1 MRNYIPTCLIIG
13 IFLILSSCSNKQ
25 YQYLFEQKQTVADT
39 ATSAKR
45 ADFVT
50 AGGYR
55 IKPQDI
61 LQIKNLQNIKYVVD
75 EAPSGNNASSSGGAA
90 NTPGQ
95 TFQVED
101 DGTVALPVIGHI
113 KVAGLTRPE
122 AAKQIEDLYRKSLLK
137 DPIIEVKI
145 VNLKITLLGEVKAQ
159 GNYILTK
166 DRTTLVEMIGEAG
179 GLTDK
184 ANESNIKII
193 RGDQLNPQ
201 VTEIN
206 LRDIQSINDP
216 RAILQNGDVIY
227 IAQNKRAVR
236 NEKLQNLSVITQP
249 VLLLLNTALIIF
261 TLSHR

>member
-1 MRNYIPTCLIIG
+1 MRNYISTCLVIG
-13 IFLILSSCSNKQ
+13 VLLILTSCSNKQ
-25 YQYLFEQKQTVADT
+25 YQYLFEQKVPVTDT
-39 ATSAKR
+39 ASKKTSVA
-45 ADFVT
+45 T
-50 AGGYR
+50 GSYR

-61 LQIKNLQNIKYVVD
+61 LQIKNLQNIKYIVD
-75 EAPSGNNASSSGGAA
+75 ESPTGNNGAGGGAS

-113 KVAGLTRPE
+113 KVGGLTRPE

-145 VNLKITLLGEVKAQ
+145 VNLKVTLLGEAKVP
-159 GNYILTK
+159 GNFPLTK
-166 DRTTLVEMIGEAG
+166 DRTTLVEIIGAAG

-193 RGDQLNPQ
+193 RGDQLNPE

-227 IAQNKRAVR
+227 VAQNRRAVR
-236 NEKLQNLSVITQP
+236 NDKLQNLSLISQP

>member
-1 MRNYIPTCLIIG
+1 MRNYKPDFFLIISV
-13 IFLILSSCSNKQ
+13 FLILTSCSSKP
-25 YQYLFEQKQTVADT
+25 YQYLFEQKMPVTDT
-39 ATSAKR
+39 ASKNTGAATVS
-45 ADFVT
+45 
-50 AGGYR
+50 YR

-61 LQIKNLQNIKYVVD
+61 LQIKNLQNVKYIVD
-75 EAPSGNNASSSGGAA
+75 ETPGSATGTTAGGGAA

-95 TFQVED
+95 TFQVDD
-101 DGTVALPVIGHI
+101 DGTVALPVIGHV
-113 KVAGLTRPE
+113 KVAGLTRSE

-137 DPIIEVKI
+137 DPIIQLKI
-145 VNLKITLLGEVKAQ
+145 VNLKVTLLGEVKGQ
-159 GNYILTK
+159 GNYALTK

-179 GLTDK
+179 GLTEK

-206 LRDIQSINDP
+206 LRDLQSINDP

-236 NEKLQNLSVITQP
+236 NDKLQNLSVLAQP

>member
-1 MRNYIPTCLIIG
+1 MRNYIPTYLILLL
-13 IFLILSSCSNKQ
+13 FLILSSCSHKPS
-25 YQYLFEQKQTVADT
+25 QYLFEQKISPTDT
-39 ATSAKR
+39 AAKKSN
-45 ADFVT
+45 T
-50 AGGYR
+50 LTGGYR

-61 LQIKNLQNIKYVVD
+61 LQIRNLQNIKYIVD
-75 EAPSGNNASSSGGAA
+75 DGQSATAGSGGGGNAQ
-90 NTPGQ
+90 GQ
-95 TFQVED
+95 TYQVED

-145 VNLKITLLGEVKAQ
+145 VNLKVTILGEVRAP
-159 GNYILTK
+159 GNFTLIK
-166 DRTTLVEMIGEAG
+166 DRTTLVEVIGQAG
-179 GLTDK
+179 GITEK
-184 ANESNIKII
+184 ANEANIKII
-193 RGDQLNPQ
+193 RGDQLTPE

-227 IAQNKRAVR
+227 VAQNRRAVR
-236 NEKLQNLSVITQP
+236 SEKLQDLSIITQP